1 MKKGLIYKVALS
13 TASLAMIFG
22 LAGCGQKSSSNSSS
36 SSAKS
41 TQVTESAADKA
52 YKKANDLITQ
62 KKYQKAYDL
71 LDDVENQNKKV
82 EYLEEDLDS
91 YLDAREDYNK
101 GDYQEA
107 EAELPGMKSDSKPMK
122 KAYKALRVKISKAI
136 NGEVETS
143 TTQNKNSQSNKQS
156 NSNVNS
162 QSSSQKAANAAAAQA
177 TGENVVT
184 NFANKMGF
192 NKKGYGIIPVSK
204 NGNTYRFEVRQ
215 NNADNSVANMVG
227 IYEYN
232 SSTGAV
238 TKIA

>member
-1 MKKGLIYKVALS
+1 MKKGLMYKVALS

-22 LAGCGQKSSSNSSS
+22 LAGCGQKSGSSSNSNSTK
-36 SSAKS
+36 SAK
-41 TQVTESAADKA
+41 VTLSAADKA
-52 YKKANDLITQ
+52 YNKANDLISQ
-62 KKYQKAYDL
+62 GKYQKAYNL
-71 LDDVENQNKKV
+71 LDNVENENKKV

-107 EAELPGMKSDSKPMK
+107 EAELPGMKSSSKPMK

-136 NGEVETS
+136 NGEIES
-143 TTQNKNSQSNKQS
+143 GSSKKNSSA
-156 NSNVNS
+156 S
-162 QSSSQKAANAAAAQA
+162 QNSSSQANSGSQAVNADAARA
-177 TGENVVT
+177 TKEDVIT
-184 NFANKMGF
+184 DFANKMGF

-215 NNADNSVANMVG
+215 NNSDNSVANMIG

-232 SSTGAV
+232 ASTGSA
-238 TKIA
+238 TKIN

>member
-1 MKKGLIYKVALS
+1 MKKGLIYKAALS

-143 TTQNKNSQSNKQS
+143 TTQNKNGQS